1 MGATRSVLI
10 WGALATALC
19 APLFATGFSSL
30 LQYRQPIYIIAGFAG
45 IAGLALLL
53 LQPILAGS
61 YLPNISAKRARKIH
75 RVIGIVLVLMVLT
88 HVIGLWIT
96 SPPDVIDALLFRSP
110 TPFSFWGVTAMWA
123 VFATA
128 ILAALRQNLR
138 IRPRHWRYA
147 HMTLAIIIVIGTI
160 VHALMIDGTME
171 FYTKIAL
178 CVLVVVATAIKAKQ
192 LFLKD

>member
-1 MGATRSVLI
+1 MGATRTGLI
-10 WGALATALC
+10 WGALAIALC
-19 APLFATGFSSL
+19 APLLAAGFSPL

-61 YLPNISAKRARKIH
+61 YLPGISAKSARKIH
-75 RVIGIVLVLMVLT
+75 RIIGIALVLMVLA

-110 TPFSFWGVTAMWA
+110 TPFSIWGVTAMWA

-128 ILAALRQNLR
+128 ILAALRRKLR

-147 HMTLAIIIVIGTI
+147 HMMLAIIIVIGTI

-171 FYTKIAL
+171 FYTKITL

-192 LFLKD
+192 LFFKD

>member
-1 MGATRSVLI
+1 MGATRTVLI

-19 APLFATGFSSL
+19 VPLFAAGFSPL
-30 LQYRQPIYIIAGFAG
+30 LQYRQPVYIIAGFAG

-53 LQPILAGS
+53 LQPILAGN
-61 YLPNISAKRARKIH
+61 YLPSMPAKSARKIH
-75 RVIGIVLVLMVLT
+75 RIVGIVLVLMVLV

-128 ILAALRQNLR
+128 IIAALRRKLR

-147 HMTLAIIIVIGTI
+147 HMLLAFIIVIGTV
-160 VHALMIDGTME
+160 VHAVLIDGTME
-171 FYTKIAL
+171 NFSKIAL
-178 CVLVVVATAIKAKQ
+178 CVLVVVATALMGKRVI
-192 LFLKD
+192 FTR

>member
-1 MGATRSVLI
+1 MGATRTGLI

-19 APLFATGFSSL
+19 APLLAAGFSPL

-53 LQPILAGS
+53 LQPILAGN
-61 YLPNISAKRARKIH
+61 YLPDISAKRARKIH
-75 RVIGIVLVLMVLT
+75 KIIGIALVLMVLA

-110 TPFSFWGVTAMWA
+110 TPFSIWGVTAMWA

-128 ILAALRQNLR
+128 ILAALRRKLR
-138 IRPRHWRYA
+138 IRLHSWRYA
-147 HMTLAIIIVIGTI
+147 HMMLAVIIVIGTV

-178 CVLVVVATAIKAKQ
+178 CALVVVATAIRAKQ
-192 LFLKD
+192 LFFKS